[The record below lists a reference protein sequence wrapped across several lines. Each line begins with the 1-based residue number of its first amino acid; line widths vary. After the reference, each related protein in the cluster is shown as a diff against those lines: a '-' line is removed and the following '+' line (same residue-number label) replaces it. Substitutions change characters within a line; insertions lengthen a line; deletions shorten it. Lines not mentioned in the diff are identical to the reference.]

1 MAAWQSAPSFA
12 CAVLFACITL
22 AVFRPRSREAESLR
36 SDSRS
41 AELIGT
47 DAASSDRADCEILTM
62 AAEGLINAGVRDFSI
77 GLSDVRLLSAILDA
91 AGAEGDV
98 REGIWSALAERDY
111 VLYGELVSS
120 LKNIAEGSQN
130 GLGIDL
136 LECLLNLQSTAEALD
151 ALRAAGSP
159 MRLLVSSV
167 YWRPWRIEAWASTFV
182 WICP

>member
-1 MAAWQSAPSFA
+1 
-12 CAVLFACITL
+12 
-22 AVFRPRSREAESLR
+22 
-36 SDSRS
+36 
-41 AELIGT
+41 
-47 DAASSDRADCEILTM
+47 
-62 AAEGLINAGVRDFSI
+62 
-77 GLSDVRLLSAILDA
+77 
-91 AGAEGDV
+91 V

-136 LECLLNLQSTAEALD
+136 LERLLNLQSTAEALD